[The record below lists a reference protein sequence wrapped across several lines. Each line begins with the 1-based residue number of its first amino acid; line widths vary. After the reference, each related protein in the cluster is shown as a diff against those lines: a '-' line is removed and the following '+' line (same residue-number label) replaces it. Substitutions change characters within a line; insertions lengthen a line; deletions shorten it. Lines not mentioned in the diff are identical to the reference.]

1 MSKEDKKVPVEG
13 QEDFILK
20 KIRYYQ
26 GTIDDYETF
35 WNKKAAE
42 GEKEECPETKGLK
55 KHNDE
60 LNKAFEI
67 IPIEKDETVI
77 GKDIVSGKDVDET
90 PKENVDAKPSDSEE
104 GDKEVKKDAGV
115 EAQKEGEKVEDDG
128 EKKEKKE
135 EKHVEEEEST
145 EKEEKKEEKG
155 EEEEEVKEKD
165 EKALYHNKMG
175 HLVNLD
181 LLYNHI

>member
-1 MSKEDKKVPVEG
+1 MDKEKKIKKEVVDN

-42 GEKEECPETKGLK
+42 GEKEECPETKSFVK
-55 KHNDE
+55 RNAE

-67 IPIEKDETVI
+67 VPVEKDETVLA
-77 GKDIVSGKDVDET
+77 KDVVSGKDVDEK
-90 PKENVDAKPSDSEE
+90 PVENADAKPSENEE
-104 GDKEVKKDAGV
+104 GDKSEKKDAGV
-115 EAQKEGEKVEDDG
+115 EAEKDGEKAE

-135 EKHVEEEEST
+135 EKKVEEEEET
-145 EKEEKKEEKG
+145 VEDAKKEEKG
-155 EEEEEVKEKD
+155 EDDED
-165 EKALYHNKMG
+165 EKKKKSKK
-175 HLVNLD
+175 D
-181 LLYNHI
+181 